1 VILTMQRINVSS
13 HAVTARIADSLG
25 SDAVPTA
32 QQLSDYLHRLLP
44 PGDFL
49 RFGIIDVIANEA
61 GALVTI
67 GGERRGT
74 TPIEPLKLRAPATYA
89 IRVEKRGFVPFT
101 TKVQLPPDAEL
112 KVEAEL
118 SRKTASAWYQRW
130 YVLAGLGLVV
140 AGAAGTTIYFA
151 TQDES
156 GGLGFN
162 GSVQ

>member
-1 VILTMQRINVSS
+1 MQRINVSS

-25 SDAVPTA
+25 NVATPTA
-32 QQLSDYLHRLLP
+32 KQLNDYLQRLLP
-44 PGDFL
+44 PADFI
-49 RFGIIDVIANEA
+49 RFGIIDIIANEPNA
-61 GALVTI
+61 TVTV

-74 TPIEPLKLRAPATYA
+74 TPIDPLKLRAPATYA
-89 IRVEKRGFVPFT
+89 IRVEKSGFVPFT

-118 SRKTASAWYQRW
+118 SRRGAVAWYQHW

-151 TQDES
+151 TRDEAT
-156 GGLGFN
+156 GLTFD
-162 GSVQ
+162 GSIQ